1 MKLIA
6 LIIFFMFS
14 YSSSHANEKICGW
27 IMDEPFKEYQ
37 DEAKDKHSSMYVV
50 VSDGEC
56 EYEIAIGQKS
66 EEKAKRLNFNTI

>member
-6 LIIFFMFS
+6 FILFFLFS

-37 DEAKDKHSSMYVV
+37 DEAKDKHL
-50 VSDGEC
+50 
-56 EYEIAIGQKS
+56 IH
-66 EEKAKRLNFNTI
+66 L